1 MDGRPFWGESE
12 GERGGRGLNRG
23 CFRLKLTMPGCGAD
37 CSSLTE
43 LILSE
48 RMGLKGEDIMFTSAP
63 PGFL

>member
-1 MDGRPFWGESE
+1 M
-12 GERGGRGLNRG
+12 NRG